1 MAHMHITGW
10 VLGIILVLVVASM
23 YKKGN
28 MKPGKI
34 LHMILRLVYL
44 LILGSG
50 IGLFMQYANYPA
62 ELFVKV
68 LAGLWAIVAMEM
80 ITVGRSKGNSVQ
92 SWWIQLVIALAIAI
106 ILGFVRLPMGI
117 LP

>member
-10 VLGIILVLVVASM
+10 ALGIILVIVVASM

-34 LHMILRLVYL
+34 LHMVLRLVYL

-50 IGLFMQYANYPA
+50 IALFMQYSNYSA
-62 ELFVKV
+62 ELFVKMA
-68 LAGLWAIVAMEM
+68 AGIWAIAAMEM
-80 ITVGRSKGNSVQ
+80 ITVGRSKGRAVNGA
-92 SWWIQLVIALAIAI
+92 WIQLVIALAIAI
-106 ILGFVRLPMGI
+106 ILGFARLPLGI